1 MEKKYPIDP
10 QEVWDQFSEYVDDD
24 VDSLSRYAGRTVM
37 LHDQFLKAIKEFTQ
51 AASPANSATQPI
63 LTDEDVKAWEDMK
76 KEERASTR
84 ESEPYEPNA
93 RLRYWKERAIKSEA
107 RQSARWVSASERLPA
122 SWHLKC
128 VRFIH
133 TKVPLLDPAAWLEKN
148 PDHINLVEWL
158 DEEGG
163 KGEGKV

>member
-24 VDSLSRYAGRTVM
+24 VDTLSRYAGRTVM
-37 LHDQFLKAIKEFTQ
+37 LYDQFLKAIKEFTQ
-51 AASPANSATQPI
+51 VASPADTATQPI

-76 KEERASTR
+76 KQERKVEGAV
-84 ESEPYEPNA
+84 
-93 RLRYWKERAIKSEA
+93 
-107 RQSARWVSASERLPA
+107 WVRASERLPS

-133 TKVPLLDPAAWLEKN
+133 SKNPLVDPAAWIEKN
-148 PDHINLVEWL
+148 PDHTNLVEWL
-158 DEEGG
+158 DEGE